1 MLHDEQE
8 IKAALNNLQT
18 KQTEN
23 ISRDR
28 LNHSIKGQKKKKKIF
43 IECRFDFTECIFVLP
58 SHSHVVFCLLTWI
71 IA

>member
-28 LNHSIKGQKKKKKIF
+28 LNHSIKGQKKKK
-43 IECRFDFTECIFVLP
+43 RFLLSVDLILLSVFLCYQAIHMWFFVSLP
-58 SHSHVVFCLLTWI
+58 GL
-71 IA
+71 